1 MAETKEQKLA
11 RIPSGASANIPLP
24 EWPKLPESFYK
35 RHPEDKEALD
45 RYQAQCQEFFKKAA
59 SRAS

>member
-1 MAETKEQKLA
+1 MALTKAEKLA
-11 RIPSGASANIPLP
+11 RIPSGGTGQRPIPP
-24 EWPKLPESFYK
+24 WPKLPKCLYD

-45 RYQAQCQEFFKKAA
+45 QYQRECDEFFKKTS